1 MLPGVTVEKMR
12 EGYSKIRNKA
22 LAHAFL
28 YMNMI
33 EEWGSGV
40 PKIVREM
47 EEYGLQEPEFIDM
60 EIGFR
65 VNLYRYQDLATNQET
80 NQKTGTTDQETNQEI
95 IQKAT
100 DTEQK
105 TCQKKD
111 LVSEMSNMDKIRIAI
126 AENPYVTQKELQ
138 KITGLSR
145 SGVRYILQHMRDS
158 GELERVGATKNGKW
172 MLK

>member
-1 MLPGVTVEKMR
+1 MR

-40 PKIVREM
+40 PKIMGEM
-47 EEYGLQEPEFIDM
+47 EEYGLKEPEFIDM

-65 VNLYRYQDLATNQET
+65 VNLYRYQDLYTNQET
-80 NQKTGTTDQETNQEI
+80 DQEI

-105 TCQKKD
+105 ACQKTD
-111 LVSEMSNMDKIRIAI
+111 LVSEMSNMDKIRNAI

-145 SGVRYILQHMRDS
+145 SGVRYIVQQMRDS
-158 GELERVGATKNGKW
+158 GEL
-172 MLK
+172 